1 MCDKIFLYFL
11 VGTFLMDSS
20 INCSSGLGILEAS
33 FQLLIYH
40 PSILRTLHVIPLALI
55 FMPDEVKVPHFTR
68 YFPSLGHKSAI
79 FQVHVGDLYTTLIS
93 PTLEVSLL

>member
-1 MCDKIFLYFL
+1 
-11 VGTFLMDSS
+11 MDSS

-33 FQLLIYH
+33 FQVLIYH
-40 PSILRTLHVIPLALI
+40 PSILRTLHVITLALI

-79 FQVHVGDLYTTLIS
+79 FQVHVDDLYTTPYL
-93 PTLEVSLL
+93 TNARGVSSLKLRRRLFDV